1 MNLPFRLHGL
11 SGCPHCQHALE
22 YLTNAKMP
30 FDAVLADNDPIIAA
44 GAEKITGRNE
54 FPILISRLTS
64 EIISGFKPEDYDRL
78 AKVFATL
85 VRTGSLDLTGSG
97 QPVGGENPAP
107 APAVGS
113 AAN

>member
-22 YLTNAKMP
+22 FLTKNKLP
-30 FDAVLADNDPIIAA
+30 FDVVLADNDPIIAA
-44 GAEKITGRNE
+44 GAEKITGKNE

-85 VRTGSLDLTGSG
+85 VRTGELNLSGGG
-97 QPVGGENPAP
+97 QPVVSEDSTPASPVSP
-107 APAVGS
+107 AT
-113 AAN
+113 N